1 MQEKKLLRSTTE
13 SLTRLAEAKSEVSGR
28 VDPANAERHM
38 RNLSKPSSPTS
49 TMKKVGV
56 ALIAAPDP
64 VTAVPGVALVA
75 SAYAL
80 KNREPATLN
89 DLARETRKILRDIES
104 ISL

>member
-1 MQEKKLLRSTTE
+1 VQEKKLLRSTTE
-13 SLTRLAEAKSEVSGR
+13 SLTRLAEAKSQVSAG
-28 VDPANAERHM
+28 VDPATAQRHM
-38 RNLSKPSSPTS
+38 RNLSKPNSPAS
-49 TMKKVGV
+49 TMKKVGI

-80 KNREPATLN
+80 KNKEPTTLN
-89 DLARETRKILRDIES
+89 DLARETRKILRDIGS